1 MNGKLHIDVYEK
13 RWILLS
19 VLTLVVFVIATGV
32 SGFAFGFQVP
42 LPDQRVDPQTISQA
56 GPFAEPG
63 LRELAPGR
71 YEAYI
76 IAQTWAFV
84 PNKITIPAG
93 STVTFHVTSRDVQHG
108 FTVTGTNIN
117 VQILPGYV
125 STMTY
130 TFEQPGEYLVVC
142 SEYCGVGHQAMYAT
156 IEVTP

>member
-1 MNGKLHIDVYEK
+1 MKEKLHIDIYEK
-13 RWILLS
+13 RWIVLS
-19 VLTLVVFVIATGV
+19 VLTLVVFIVATGV

-42 LPDQRVDPQTISQA
+42 LPDQRVDPQTISQE

-93 STVTFHVTSRDVQHG
+93 STVTFHITSRDVQHG

-117 VQILPGYV
+117 VQIVPGYV
-125 STMTY
+125 STLTH
-130 TFEQPGEYLVVC
+130 TFEQPGEYLIVC
-142 SEYCGVGHQAMYAT
+142 SEYCGVGHQTMYAV
-156 IEVTP
+156 IDVTP

>member
-1 MNGKLHIDVYEK
+1 M
-13 RWILLS
+13 
-19 VLTLVVFVIATGV
+19 
-32 SGFAFGFQVP
+32 
-42 LPDQRVDPQTISQA
+42 DPQTISQE

-93 STVTFHVTSRDVQHG
+93 STVTFHITSRDVQHG

-117 VQILPGYV
+117 VQIVPGYV
-125 STMTY
+125 STLTH
-130 TFEQPGEYLVVC
+130 TFEQPGEYLIVC
-142 SEYCGVGHQAMYAT
+142 SEYCGVGH
-156 IEVTP
+156 